1 LREYFV
7 YILTNWNNKVLYIG
21 VTNDLARRLEEH
33 QNKRDKNS
41 FTAKYN
47 FNKLIHYEIFSDIG
61 EAISREKEMKKWRR
75 EKKDKLISEFNNE
88 WKDLSEIAYMH

>member
-1 LREYFV
+1 MREYFV

-47 FNKLIHYEIFSDIG
+47 LNKLIHYEIFSDVS
-61 EAISREKEMKKWRR
+61 EAISREKEIKNGEERKK
-75 EKKDKLISEFNNE
+75 IN
-88 WKDLSEIAYMH
+88 